1 MNGELITKL
10 INSFPNSFINNGG
23 EFIAEEK
30 SNTYFNLKNCKN
42 ELEVKCKL
50 LEWCSRTAYKGQ
62 LYEYEKK
69 NKELR
74 EFMLNGINQFLD
86 TDFSQDDMEQIYTY
100 LGNAVNHER
109 TVIFVESGYDM
120 NLLIGQAI
128 ENERHTN

>member
-10 INSFPNSFINNGG
+10 ISSFPNSFINNVG

-30 SNTYFNLKNCKN
+30 SNTYFNLKKCKN

-50 LEWCSRTAYKGQ
+50 LEWCSRSAYKGQ
-62 LYEYEKK
+62 PYPTEKK
-69 NKELR
+69 NKEFR
-74 EFMLNGINQFLD
+74 EFMLNGINQFLG
-86 TDFSQDDMEQIYTY
+86 TKFSQDDMEQIYTY

-109 TVIFVESGYDM
+109 TVAFVMSGYDI

-128 ENERHTN
+128 ENGRHTN